1 VSFTSNLTVAE
12 HHAIR
17 SVGFTPVG
25 QVLGSCVYA
34 IGWTGAWNCG
44 YGWGGSGGGM
54 PGWSGRWTGGSG
66 GFAGGGS
73 PGGGIAGGSY
83 GAGYGWGQGMA
94 RTVEAT
100 GLRDSLYAARAAALQ
115 RMQGEA
121 TRVGGDGV
129 VAVRLTVAPFEGAGM
144 EFRALGTAVR
154 ADGDVRPR
162 QPFTS
167 DLSGQEF
174 GQLIAAGWV
183 PAGMLLG
190 IAVMVRHDDWR
201 TQSQLSTFNW
211 TNQEVDGYTDL
222 TATARSAA
230 RRRLAADTAR
240 YGDGATAVVRD
251 MSLRISR
258 RACGAGN
265 DAHDHLAE
273 AMVVG
278 TAIVPFR
285 HRGGNA
291 PPSPL
296 PVLRLSGRTP

>member
-34 IGWTGAWNCG
+34 VGWTGAWNCG
-44 YGWGGSGGGM
+44 IGWAGVGG
-54 PGWSGRWTGGSG
+54 GWSGRWTGGSG

-73 PGGGIAGGSY
+73 PGGGIAGGTGGY
-83 GAGYGWGQGMA
+83 GRGAGLA

-100 GLRDSLYAARAAALQ
+100 GLRDSLYAARGAAMQ
-115 RMQGEA
+115 RMQAEA
-121 TRVGGDGV
+121 GRVGGDGV
-129 VAVRLTVAPFEGAGM
+129 VAVRLTVAPFEGAGL
-144 EFRALGTAVR
+144 EFRAVGTAVR
-154 ADGDVRPR
+154 ADGDVHPQR
-162 QPFTS
+162 PFTS

-174 GQLIAAGWV
+174 AQLIAAGWV
-183 PAGMLLG
+183 PAALLLG

-201 TQSQLSTFNW
+201 TQSQLGGWSW
-211 TNQEVDGYTDL
+211 TNQEVVGYTEL
-222 TATARSAA
+222 TAKARSGA
-230 RRRLAADTAR
+230 RSRLAADTAR
-240 YGDGATAVVRD
+240 YGGGATAVVRD

-258 RACGAGN
+258 RSCAAGN

-285 HRGGNA
+285 HRGRNA
-291 PPSPL
+291 PAPPL

>member
-34 IGWTGAWNCG
+34 IGWTGSWNCG
-44 YGWGGSGGGM
+44 IGYGWRGSG
-54 PGWSGRWTGGSG
+54 WTGSSG

-73 PGGGIAGGSY
+73 PGGGIAGG
-83 GAGYGWGQGMA
+83 GYRWGGGGVVA

-100 GLRDSLYAARAAALQ
+100 GLRDSLYAARGAAMQ
-115 RMQGEA
+115 RMQAEA
-121 TRVGGDGV
+121 ANVGGDGV

-144 EFRALGTAVR
+144 EFRAIGTAVR
-154 ADGDVRPR
+154 ADGEVHPR
-162 QPFTS
+162 RPFTS

-183 PAGMLLG
+183 PAALLLG
-190 IAVMVRHDDWR
+190 IAVTVRHDDWR
-201 TQSQLSTFNW
+201 TRSQLGSWNW
-211 TNQEVDGYTDL
+211 TNQEIDGYTDL
-222 TATARSAA
+222 TIKARAGARS
-230 RRRLAADTAR
+230 RLAADTAR
-240 YGDGATAVVRD
+240 YGEGATAVVRD

-258 RACGAGN
+258 RSCGSGN

-273 AMVVG
+273 AMVIG

-291 PPSPL
+291 PTPPL